1 MVICGSQCD
10 EFAISGAAFG
20 LTMPDQRP
28 MNIASSDA
36 RASQMVSSLGRL
48 QTIPPVVTQ
57 ALEKLTDPRFS
68 SLDLAKL
75 ISADHSITARVIA
88 MANTAHFEDPSS
100 LGTVGEAIMCLGYR
114 NTQAILCAASAYTV
128 LCRPVTLRG
137 MERNELWT
145 HSMTCAIGSGVIAKE
160 FGLCDPDEAYVAGLL
175 HDVGLPALESFVRRK
190 DKILELIRTADYPPF
205 MAEQMVLGFDH
216 AHLGSLICRN
226 WRLADDLVFAVS
238 AHHEPLTKV
247 GPDVLSAVV
256 NVADAIS
263 LSPGIR
269 TCGQQ
274 GPVNLDMTVVEWL
287 GLEPGEVRRVVPQIR
302 ASLKELAEMS

>member
-1 MVICGSQCD
+1 MVICGSLCD
-10 EFAISGAAFG
+10 EFAISGAERG
-20 LTMPDQRP
+20 LTMREQYP
-28 MNIASSDA
+28 NCGASSSA
-36 RASQMVSSLGRL
+36 RASQMASSLGRL

-57 ALEKLTDPRFS
+57 ALERLEDPRFS

-75 ISADHSITARVIA
+75 ITADHSVTARVIA
-88 MANTAHFEDPSS
+88 MANTAHFEEPSC
-100 LGTVGEAIMCLGYR
+100 LGTVGEAIMGLGHR

-145 HSMTCAIGSGVIAKE
+145 HSMTCAICSRIIAKE

-190 DKILELIRTADYPPF
+190 DKILSLIRTADYPPF

-216 AHLGSLICRN
+216 AHLGSIICRN

-238 AHHEPLTKV
+238 AHHEPLTK
-247 GPDVLSAVV
+247 GRPDVLSAVV
-256 NVADAIS
+256 NVADSIS
-263 LSPGIR
+263 SSLGIR
-269 TCGQQ
+269 TFGQEES
-274 GPVNLDMTVVEWL
+274 VSVDVKVVEWL
-287 GLEPGEVRRVVPQIR
+287 GLEPGEIGKVLPQIR
-302 ASLKELAEMS
+302 ASLAELAEMS